1 MGSPRRNSHANNT
14 LPGVI
19 SLATNRAILRP
30 WIEDDLDDYV
40 ALCTD
45 PDVMRYIGDGHPK
58 SDSEAR
64 TSFERMLGNWDER
77 QYGLL
82 AVERIDTG
90 HLAGFSGLGEPDF
103 LPEILPAVEIGWRLN
118 RDSWGLGIGT
128 EAASAVLDWAFGP
141 LSLERVVAVIQVEN
155 MRSQRVAEKLGMQ
168 RERRTILPTHGVWAD
183 VYELR
188 REQWPIGVSA

>member
-1 MGSPRRNSHANNT
+1 MESPRRNSLANIT
-14 LPGVI
+14 LPDVI

-30 WIEDDLDDYV
+30 WVEDDMDDYI

-45 PDVMRYIGDGHPK
+45 PDVMQYIGDGRPR

-64 TSFERMLGNWDER
+64 KSFERLLVSWNER
-77 QYGLL
+77 HYGLL

-90 HLAGFSGLGEPDF
+90 QFAGFSGLSEPDF
-103 LPEILPAVEIGWRLN
+103 LPEIMPAVEIGWRLN
-118 RDSWGLGIGT
+118 RDTWGLGIGT

-141 LSLERVVAVIQVEN
+141 LALERVVAVIQVEN
-155 MRSQRVAEKLGMQ
+155 VRSQRVAAKLGMQ
-168 RERRTILPTHGVWAD
+168 RERRTILPSHGVWAD

-188 REQWPIGVSA
+188 RNQWPTGVGA